1 MDSHLNN
8 LSCLQEVDQL
18 SSFCTEQ
25 LATATSA
32 VASVSLNNIPLDD
45 FIHKVHAS
53 GELTSGTEY
62 GSANAGQDR
71 NRTRGDGSTTE
82 ETSPTLPPVDSP
94 PTVRLPRIDV
104 DLTLDSSSSSNNN
117 NINNSQNTT
126 VITSHIGMG
135 TVGSPPMH
143 NQRRTRRP
151 SNPTPDDQPGVRS
164 PPQPSS
170 KALDGVSAFAGSKD
184 YTSGRKRQT
193 MFIPADV
200 DVMTEGAI
208 PSTDNHL
215 IVAQTPR
222 SPILT
227 GVKVDEVDDENMLD
241 TGLAV
246 CT

>member
-1 MDSHLNN
+1 
-8 LSCLQEVDQL
+8 
-18 SSFCTEQ
+18 
-25 LATATSA
+25 
-32 VASVSLNNIPLDD
+32 LDD
-45 FIHKVHAS
+45 FIRKVHAS
-53 GELTSGTEY
+53 DELTGRTEY
-62 GSANAGQDR
+62 ESANSGQDR
-71 NRTRGDGSTTE
+71 NRTYGAGSTTE

-94 PTVRLPRIDV
+94 PTVRLPRINV
-104 DLTLDSSSSSNNN
+104 DLTLFNSSNSNNN
-117 NINNSQNTT
+117 DTNNSQNTA
-126 VITSHIGMG
+126 ITSNHIGMG

-170 KALDGVSAFAGSKD
+170 RALDGVSAFAGSKD

-208 PSTDNHL
+208 PSTDNHS

-227 GVKVDEVDDENMLD
+227 GVKVDEVDDENILD
-241 TGLAV
+241 TGLTV